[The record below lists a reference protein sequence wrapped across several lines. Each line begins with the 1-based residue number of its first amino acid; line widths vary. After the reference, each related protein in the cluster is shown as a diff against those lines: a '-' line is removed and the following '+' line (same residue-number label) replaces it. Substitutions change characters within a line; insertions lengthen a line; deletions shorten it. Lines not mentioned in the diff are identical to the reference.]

1 MSPVCRWALRWLTV
15 IAVLA
20 LGACA
25 TPLPPP
31 SAPDTLFWS
40 GRMALKIDSTPP
52 QSISAGFELKS
63 QQQSGE
69 LRLLSPLGNTLA
81 HLQWTP
87 DQARLTQGGQ
97 VWRDASLDALLIQLT
112 GTTLP
117 MAALID
123 WLQARPTQVEGW
135 RADLSQMGSGQ
146 LWVQS
151 WPSSPPNRAANGA
164 TAAQPQVTL
173 RLIVEP

>member
-1 MSPVCRWALRWLTV
+1 MVVLVLVLT
-15 IAVLA
+15 
-20 LGACA
+20 ACA
-25 TPLPPP
+25 TRTPP
-31 SAPDTLFWS
+31 SQAPDTLFWS
-40 GRMALKIDSTPP
+40 GRLALNIASTPP

-69 LRLLSPLGNTLA
+69 LQLISPLGNTLA
-81 HLQWTP
+81 KLHWMP
-87 DQARLTQGGQ
+87 GQASLEQGGQ
-97 VWRDASLDALLIQLT
+97 VWQDSSLDALLIRLT

-135 RADLSQMGSGQ
+135 SADLSQMGSGK

-151 WPSSPPNRAANGA
+151 MPSRTT
-164 TAAQPQVTL
+164 TALPQVTL
-173 RLIVEP
+173 RLVVEP

>member
-1 MSPVCRWALRWLTV
+1 LTV
-15 IAVLA
+15 A
-20 LGACA
+20 
-25 TPLPPP
+25 
-31 SAPDTLFWS
+31 
-40 GRMALKIDSTPP
+40 STPP

-69 LRLLSPLGNTLA
+69 LQLISPLGNTLA
-81 HLQWTP
+81 KLHWMP
-87 DQARLTQGGQ
+87 GQASLEQGVQ
-97 VWRDASLDALLIQLT
+97 VWQDSSLDALLIRLT

-135 RADLSQMGSGQ
+135 SADLSQMGSGK

-151 WPSSPPNRAANGA
+151 MPSRTT
-164 TAAQPQVTL
+164 TALPQVTL
-173 RLIVEP
+173 RLVVEP

>member
-1 MSPVCRWALRWLTV
+1 
-15 IAVLA
+15 LA
-20 LGACA
+20 LNIA
-25 TPLPPP
+25 
-31 SAPDTLFWS
+31 
-40 GRMALKIDSTPP
+40 STPP

-69 LRLLSPLGNTLA
+69 LQLISPLGNTLA
-81 HLQWTP
+81 KLHWMP
-87 DQARLTQGGQ
+87 GQASFEQGGQ
-97 VWRDASLDALLIQLT
+97 VWQDSSLDALLIRLT

-135 RADLSQMGSGQ
+135 SADLSQMGSGK

-151 WPSSPPNRAANGA
+151 MPSRTT
-164 TAAQPQVTL
+164 TALPQVTL
-173 RLIVEP
+173 RLVVEP

>member
-1 MSPVCRWALRWLTV
+1 MSGARRVSRSWL
-15 IAVLA
+15 AVMVVLM
-20 LGACA
+20 LTACA
-25 TPLPPP
+25 TRTPPP
-31 SAPDTLFWS
+31 QAPDTLFWS
-40 GRMALKIDSTPP
+40 GRLALNIASTPP

-69 LRLLSPLGNTLA
+69 LQLISPLGNTLA
-81 HLQWTP
+81 RLHWVP
-87 DQARLTQGGQ
+87 GQASLEQGGQ
-97 VWRDASLDALLIQLT
+97 VWQDSSLDALLIRLT

-135 RADLSQMGSGQ
+135 SADLSQMGSGK

-151 WPSSPPNRAANGA
+151 MPSH
-164 TAAQPQVTL
+164 TTTLPQVTL
-173 RLIVEP
+173 RLVVEP